1 MLYLN
6 ESHLEAAGTDWR
18 ETVAVIERAVSAHDC
33 GEFSQPIKPYLRYGD
48 RRNRIIA
55 MPAYLGGNVER
66 AGIKWIASFPGNLS
80 KGLPRAHSVVILNN
94 AATGEPE
101 AIINGAA
108 LSVIRTASV
117 SGLVVKHAFL
127 ARPRR
132 DIRVGITGF
141 GPIGRNHLLM
151 CEALLGDAIGEV
163 SIFDVRR
170 VDPAILDGFASR
182 PRLVGSWSEAY
193 DDADFF
199 ITCTVADAPYIDR
212 APKPGSI
219 HLNVSLRDYK
229 ASAYPHFRA
238 GIVVDDWEEVC
249 RENTDV
255 EMMHKHEGLTAEGTC
270 NLGDVALRGWVKRLP
285 PDSPLLFNP
294 MGMAIFD
301 IAIADYYVGRANAKS
316 IGIGLLP

>member
-6 ESHLEAAGTDWR
+6 QGHLEAAGTDWK
-18 ETVAVIERAVSAHDC
+18 ECVDVIERAVRAHDR
-33 GEFSQPIKPYLRYGD
+33 GEFAQPIKPYLRYGD

-55 MPAYLGGNVER
+55 MPAYLGGAVER
-66 AGIKWIASFPGNLS
+66 AGIKWIASFPGNLD
-80 KGLPRAHSVVILNN
+80 KMLPRAHSVVVLNN

-117 SGLVVKHAFL
+117 SGLVIKHGFH

-132 DIRVGITGF
+132 SIRVGITGF
-141 GPIGRNHLLM
+141 GPIGRSHLSM
-151 CEALLGDAIGEV
+151 CETLLGDGIGEV
-163 SIFDVRR
+163 SVFDVRG
-170 VDPAILDGFASR
+170 VAPAALDGYASR
-182 PRLVGSWSEAY
+182 PRSVGSWSEAY
-193 DDADFF
+193 DDADLF

-229 ASAYPHFRA
+229 ASTYAHFRS

-249 RENTDV
+249 RENTDI
-255 EMMHKHEGLTAEGTC
+255 EMMHKHAGLTAEGTC
-270 NLGDVALRGWVKRLP
+270 TLGDVALRGWVKGLP
-285 PDSPLLFNP
+285 ADRPILFNP

-301 IAIADYYVGRANAKS
+301 IAIADYYVTRASAKA
-316 IGIGLLP
+316 IGTQLPS